1 MADLKIDIVANASNA
16 LKGIDAVIDSTNKL
30 RNAVAKSGNQDVGG
44 VVSADTTKA
53 AKAYTERLKRIIA
66 LSGDYNND
74 IKAAQKLV
82 RTLTG
87 EYQKLATVTNTPVM
101 NDYFSQ
107 GIKEAK
113 EFVDQ
118 LEKAAEAQRK
128 LAAQSAAQSS
138 FKATWAEAKGQQKGY
153 GDNQAFMR
161 LIGDEAGLAKLKLDE
176 YENALRNVIKL
187 EGEGSSK
194 AKDLAAQYKK
204 QQDVLSKLSSTTTK
218 FSVRVTNLIKSFV
231 SAQAIVYLVQKS
243 FYLLT
248 DGIRAASE
256 AAAEAEETANL
267 FNTTFSNIATTANG
281 VANAM
286 SSALGISTAAA
297 QQALGT
303 FGDLAMGYGQT
314 QSAALEFA
322 ESAVTLG
329 LDLISFKNITG
340 DTTEILQ
347 ALASGLAGN
356 YENFRKW
363 GIIVT
368 MTEVNARLAAKGYDK
383 LTGSALQFAK
393 IQETLAIVQ
402 EKSANAQGDMEK
414 TLDSTANVTRRVT
427 EANKELLANIG
438 SGINQVL
445 TPLKLM
451 WLDIAESINKAQK
464 AQELYNAGQKNIGVY
479 DIHNNKEDRRDFNSA
494 VRGAKGVSR
503 GVSMTPYITDED
515 KFITSMNEIMRIYE
529 ASAAD
534 VFKTL
539 QGYGIEYSKSIADSI
554 IAIDKLAKAEREE
567 ERLLDG
573 RRGTLED
580 LTASA
585 ENYFAALQKIQ
596 GVAITTGLEK
606 FHHEGNIES
615 IIASGASLEKAKDEI
630 AAKTREGV
638 LEGFSS
644 LKDASWESYISPID
658 LVFGKTD
665 EVDGLTKKLDSI
677 YSMYEEINNYAITS
691 GADYTDILSAVAS
704 YYKEIQGSI
713 EAITAEEERRANIKA
728 IQDGMQ
734 GQLYDLNKQT
744 AQLGMSDREK
754 ALDEISRQYTESLK
768 SLNAESST
776 YMNELSNLTAYTEAL
791 KDATNNYYDALDKK
805 DAEEKKRGTFTD
817 ALENLRNI
825 REDAQGQ
832 LITSGMT
839 ERETALYELL
849 GVFKEVMAALD
860 PNSSTYAEDQAEAAQ
875 LFKEAS
881 KDMNAYYDDMEKQAK
896 AEAEKNASS
905 AFTGVMDATGR
916 QQTFQLPW
924 QAELDSAIGVFSS
937 AFNDWA
943 ELYIEAGH
951 TQAEVDA
958 EYSKQLERLKKNQVA
973 DSYAKAGNTAFA
985 GLGELAD
992 LINAV
997 SSFAS
1002 GEGAGTLVTML
1013 ASLATQT
1020 EAFAKASSILTDSVL
1035 PVLNAFLEPLI
1046 PVIEQLGGILQ
1057 DIVYPV
1063 LNALFPIIE
1072 DVSYL
1077 LSIIL
1082 GLLTPLL
1089 NIFTTLMDLLREI
1102 LIPIITIV
1110 TNTLAPFIDML
1121 NAIFSVVSAII
1132 IPILKVLSPIL
1143 QAFAKV
1149 LLIVW
1154 GVIEVVVKFIRD
1166 AFMFMAGVVIGAIQ
1180 DLVNGIIGI
1189 INGALG
1195 WLGVHIDKVYWKES
1209 EWRNINPFENAE
1221 KNWET
1226 ALDRLKEIDRNTL
1239 EIADNTE
1246 SQDIDLSVYEDL
1258 LSGGIISAN
1267 EYMAMVNKALGKG
1280 YWDPVDYIA
1289 AENGSYMDYRGT
1301 GQSVNV
1307 SYGDTTIVI
1316 NGEGLDAEDI
1326 ANTIYRK
1333 LQERDRAGAAVFATY

>member
-30 RNAVAKSGNQDVGG
+30 RNAVAKSGNQDVEG

-107 GIKEAK
+107 GIKEAR

-218 FSVRVTNLIKSFV
+218 FSVRVSNLIKSFV

-243 FYLLT
+243 FNLLT

-314 QSAALEFA
+314 QSAALKFA

-451 WLDIAESINKAQK
+451 WLDIAESINKATK
-464 AQELYNAGQKNIGVY
+464 AMALYDSGQKNIGVY
-479 DIHNNKEDRRDFNSA
+479 DIKNNKQDRRSFETDIINSYGSEA
-494 VRGAKGVSR
+494 YMG
-503 GVSMTPYITDED
+503 SMRIVDEEA
-515 KFITSMNEIMRIYE
+515 FLGSMNEVMRIYE
-529 ASAAD
+529 ATAAD
-534 VFKTL
+534 VLNVLRKNNVEYTASFAKAVI
-539 QGYGIEYSKSIADSI
+539 GIE
-554 IAIDKLAKAEREE
+554 KLAKAEREE
-567 ERLLDG
+567 ERLLDE

-596 GVAITTGLEK
+596 GVAITTGFEK

-615 IIASGASLEKAKDEI
+615 ILSSGASLERAKDEI
-630 AAKTREGV
+630 AARIREGV

-728 IQDGMQ
+728 IQGGMQ

-768 SLNAESST
+768 SLNVESST
-776 YMNELSNLTAYTEAL
+776 YINELSNLTAYTEAL

-805 DAEEKKRGTFTD
+805 DAEEEKRGTFTD
-817 ALENLRNI
+817 ALESLRNI
-825 REDAQGQ
+825 REDAQSQ

-860 PNSSTYAEDQAEAAQ
+860 PNSSTYAEDQAEAAK

-924 QAELDSAIGVFSS
+924 QAELDSAIGAFDS

-1002 GEGAGTLVTML
+1002 GGAGGLLTIL

-1020 EAFAKASSILTDSVL
+1020 EAFAKAASILTDSVL
-1035 PVLNAFLEPLI
+1035 PVLDAFLEPLI

-1057 DIVYPV
+1057 QIVYPV

-1226 ALDRLKEIDRNTL
+1226 ALDRLEEIDRNTL

-1246 SQDIDLSVYEDL
+1246 SQDVDLSVYEDL

>member
-107 GIKEAK
+107 GIKEAR

-340 DTTEILQ
+340 DTTQILQ

-529 ASAAD
+529 ASATD

-567 ERLLDG
+567 EKLLDE

-644 LKDASWESYISPID
+644 LKDASWENYISPID

-665 EVDGLTKKLDSI
+665 EVDGLTNKLDSI

-728 IQDGMQ
+728 IQGGMQ
-734 GQLYDLNKQT
+734 DRLYDLNRQT

-817 ALENLRNI
+817 ALESLRNI

-860 PNSSTYAEDQAEAAQ
+860 PNSSTYAEDQAEAAK

-896 AEAEKNASS
+896 AEAEKNAAS
-905 AFTGVMDATGR
+905 AFTGVTDATGR

-924 QAELDSAIGVFSS
+924 QAELDSAIGAFDS

-958 EYSKQLERLKKNQVA
+958 EYSRQLERLKKNQVA

-985 GLGELAD
+985 GLGELAE

-1002 GEGAGTLVTML
+1002 GSGVGTLVTML

-1046 PVIEQLGGILQ
+1046 PVLETLAEIIGTLL
-1057 DIVYPV
+1057 YAA
-1063 LNALFPIIE
+1063 LNPLYE
-1072 DVSYL
+1072 MM
-1077 LSIIL
+1077 LSIGTILSTVL
-1082 GLLTPLL
+1082 GLLQPVLTLLMQISDLVGDFLYPIFQGITLIFQSLMEPLMGLFQIVADILMPILTPFIALLQTLATALIYVYAAFNTAIQFVVDCLQWVAGWIMKGILWFVNGVIDLL
-1089 NIFTTLMDLLREI
+1089 NM
-1102 LIPIITIV
+1102 IP
-1110 TNTLAPFIDML
+1110 F
-1121 NAIFSVVSAII
+1121 
-1132 IPILKVLSPIL
+1132 
-1143 QAFAKV
+1143 
-1149 LLIVW
+1149 
-1154 GVIEVVVKFIRD
+1154 
-1166 AFMFMAGVVIGAIQ
+1166 
-1180 DLVNGIIGI
+1180 VNIKKKDTSKY
-1189 INGALG
+1189 
-1195 WLGVHIDKVYWKES
+1195 DKWAAT
-1209 EWRNINPFENAE
+1209 NPFDEVE
-1221 KNWET
+1221 KNWNK
-1226 ALDRLKEIDRNTL
+1226 AIGLLDEINKSNM

-1246 SQDIDLSVYEDL
+1246 SQDVDLSVYEDL

>member
-107 GIKEAK
+107 GIKEAR

-128 LAAQSAAQSS
+128 LKAQAAAESS

-340 DTTEILQ
+340 DTTQILQ

-451 WLDIAESINKAQK
+451 WLDIAESINKATK
-464 AQELYNAGQKNIGVY
+464 AMALYDSGQKNIGVY
-479 DIHNNKEDRRDFNSA
+479 DIKNNKQDRRSFETDIINSYGSEA
-494 VRGAKGVSR
+494 YMG
-503 GVSMTPYITDED
+503 SMRIVDEEA
-515 KFITSMNEIMRIYE
+515 FLGSMNEVMRIYE
-529 ASAAD
+529 ATAAD
-534 VFKTL
+534 VLNVLRKNNVEYTASFAEAVI
-539 QGYGIEYSKSIADSI
+539 GIE
-554 IAIDKLAKAEREE
+554 KLAKAEREE

-644 LKDASWESYISPID
+644 LKDASWENYISPID

-734 GQLYDLNKQT
+734 DRLYDLNRQT

-805 DAEEKKRGTFTD
+805 DAEEEKRGTFTD
-817 ALENLRNI
+817 ALESLRNI

-839 ERETALYELL
+839 ERETAIYELL

-860 PNSSTYAEDQAEAAQ
+860 PNSSTYAEDQAEAAK

-905 AFTGVMDATGR
+905 AFTGVTDATGR

-924 QAELDSAIGVFSS
+924 QAELDSAIDAFDS

-951 TQAEVDA
+951 TQSEVDA

-985 GLGELAD
+985 GLGELAE

-1002 GEGAGTLVTML
+1002 GGGAGGMLTIL

-1046 PVIEQLGGILQ
+1046 PVLETLAEIIGTLL
-1057 DIVYPV
+1057 YAA
-1063 LNALFPIIE
+1063 LNPLYE
-1072 DVSYL
+1072 MM
-1077 LSIIL
+1077 LSIGTILSTVL
-1082 GLLTPLL
+1082 GLLQPVLTLLMQISDLVGDFLYPIFQGITLIFQSLMEPLMGLFQIVADILMPILTPFIALLQTLATALIYVYAAFNTAIQFVVDCLQWVAGWIMKWILGFVNGVIDLL
-1089 NIFTTLMDLLREI
+1089 NK
-1102 LIPIITIV
+1102 IPFVNIKK
-1110 TNTLAPFIDML
+1110 IDT
-1121 NAIFSVVSAII
+1121 S
-1132 IPILKVLSPIL
+1132 KY
-1143 QAFAKV
+1143 
-1149 LLIVW
+1149 
-1154 GVIEVVVKFIRD
+1154 
-1166 AFMFMAGVVIGAIQ
+1166 
-1180 DLVNGIIGI
+1180 
-1189 INGALG
+1189 
-1195 WLGVHIDKVYWKES
+1195 DKWAAT
-1209 EWRNINPFENAE
+1209 NPFDEAE
-1221 KNWET
+1221 KNWNE
-1226 ALDRLKEIDRNTL
+1226 AIGLLDEINKSNM

-1246 SQDIDLSVYEDL
+1246 SQDVDLSVYEDL

-1267 EYMAMVNKALGKG
+1267 EYMAMVNKELGKG

>member
-107 GIKEAK
+107 GIKEAR

-128 LAAQSAAQSS
+128 LKAQAAAQSS

-340 DTTEILQ
+340 DTTQILQ
-347 ALASGLAGN
+347 ALASGLVGN

-368 MTEVNARLAAKGYDK
+368 MTEVNARLAAKVYDK

-529 ASAAD
+529 ASATD

-567 ERLLDG
+567 EKLLDE

-630 AAKTREGV
+630 AARIREGV

-644 LKDASWESYISPID
+644 LKDASWENYISPID

-665 EVDGLTKKLDSI
+665 EVDGLTNKLDSI

-728 IQDGMQ
+728 IQGGMQ
-734 GQLYDLNKQT
+734 DRLYDLNRQT

-805 DAEEKKRGTFTD
+805 DAEEEKRGTFTD

-881 KDMNAYYDDMEKQAK
+881 KDMNAYYNDMEKQAK

-905 AFTGVMDATGR
+905 AFTGVTDATGR

-985 GLGELAD
+985 GLGELAE

-1002 GEGAGTLVTML
+1002 GAGAGNLVTML

-1046 PVIEQLGGILQ
+1046 PVLETLAEIIGTLL
-1057 DIVYPV
+1057 YAA
-1063 LNALFPIIE
+1063 LNPLYE
-1072 DVSYL
+1072 MM
-1077 LSIIL
+1077 LSIGTILSTVL
-1082 GLLTPLL
+1082 GLLQPVLTLLMQISDLVGDFLYPIFQGITLIFQSLMEPLMGLFQIVADILMPILTPFIALLKTLATALIYVYAAFNTAIQFVVDCLQWVAGWIMKGILRVVNGVIDLL
-1089 NIFTTLMDLLREI
+1089 NM
-1102 LIPIITIV
+1102 IP
-1110 TNTLAPFIDML
+1110 F
-1121 NAIFSVVSAII
+1121 
-1132 IPILKVLSPIL
+1132 
-1143 QAFAKV
+1143 
-1149 LLIVW
+1149 
-1154 GVIEVVVKFIRD
+1154 
-1166 AFMFMAGVVIGAIQ
+1166 
-1180 DLVNGIIGI
+1180 VNIKKKDTSKY
-1189 INGALG
+1189 
-1195 WLGVHIDKVYWKES
+1195 DKWAAT
-1209 EWRNINPFENAE
+1209 NPFDEAE
-1221 KNWET
+1221 KNWNK
-1226 ALDRLKEIDRNTL
+1226 AIGLLDEINKSNM

-1246 SQDIDLSVYEDL
+1246 SQDVDLSVYEDL

>member
-107 GIKEAK
+107 GIKEAQ

-194 AKDLAAQYKK
+194 AKELAAQYKK

-218 FSVRVTNLIKSFV
+218 FSVRVSNLIKSFV

-243 FYLLT
+243 FHLLT

-340 DTTEILQ
+340 DTTQILQ
-347 ALASGLAGN
+347 ARASGLAGN

-529 ASAAD
+529 ASATD

-567 ERLLDG
+567 EKLLDE

-596 GVAITTGLEK
+596 GVAITTGFEK

-615 IIASGASLEKAKDEI
+615 IISGGASLEKAKDEI
-630 AAKTREGV
+630 AARIREGV

-665 EVDGLTKKLDSI
+665 EVDGLTNKLDSI
-677 YSMYEEINNYAITS
+677 YSMYEEINNFAITS

-728 IQDGMQ
+728 IQGGMQ
-734 GQLYDLNKQT
+734 DRLYDLNRQT

-768 SLNAESST
+768 SLNEESST
-776 YMNELSNLTAYTEAL
+776 YINELSNLTAYTEAL

-805 DAEEKKRGTFTD
+805 DAEEEKRGTFTD

-881 KDMNAYYDDMEKQAK
+881 KDMNAYYNDMEKQAK

-905 AFTGVMDATGR
+905 AFTGVTDATGR

-985 GLGELAD
+985 GLGELAE

-1002 GEGAGTLVTML
+1002 GGVPGGMLTIL

-1046 PVIEQLGGILQ
+1046 PVLETLAEIIGTLL
-1057 DIVYPV
+1057 YAA
-1063 LNALFPIIE
+1063 LNPLYE
-1072 DVSYL
+1072 MM
-1077 LSIIL
+1077 LSIGTILSTVL
-1082 GLLTPLL
+1082 GLLQPVLTLLMQISDLVGDFLYPIFQGITLIFQSLMEPLMGLFQIVADILMPILTPFIALLQTLATALIYVYAAFNTAIQFVVDCLQWVAGWIMKGILGFVNGVIDLL
-1089 NIFTTLMDLLREI
+1089 NK
-1102 LIPIITIV
+1102 IPFVNIKK
-1110 TNTLAPFIDML
+1110 IDT
-1121 NAIFSVVSAII
+1121 S
-1132 IPILKVLSPIL
+1132 KY
-1143 QAFAKV
+1143 
-1149 LLIVW
+1149 
-1154 GVIEVVVKFIRD
+1154 
-1166 AFMFMAGVVIGAIQ
+1166 
-1180 DLVNGIIGI
+1180 
-1189 INGALG
+1189 
-1195 WLGVHIDKVYWKES
+1195 DKWAAT
-1209 EWRNINPFENAE
+1209 NPFDEAK
-1221 KNWET
+1221 KNWNE
-1226 ALDRLKEIDRNTL
+1226 AIGLLDEINKSNM

-1246 SQDIDLSVYEDL
+1246 SQDVDLSVYEDL

-1280 YWDPVDYIA
+1280 HWDPVDYIA

-1333 LQERDRAGAAVFATY
+1333 LQERDRAGAAVFTTY

>member
-107 GIKEAK
+107 GIKEAR

-128 LAAQSAAQSS
+128 LKAQAAAESS

-194 AKDLAAQYKK
+194 AKELAAQYKK
-204 QQDVLSKLSSTTTK
+204 QQDVLSKLSSTMTK
-218 FSVRVTNLIKSFV
+218 FSVRVSNLIKSFV

-529 ASAAD
+529 ASATD

-539 QGYGIEYSKSIADSI
+539 QGYGIEYSRSIADSI

-567 ERLLDG
+567 EKLLDE

-596 GVAITTGLEK
+596 GVAITTGFEK

-615 IIASGASLEKAKDEI
+615 IISGGASLEKAKDEI
-630 AAKTREGV
+630 AARIREGV

-728 IQDGMQ
+728 IQGGMQ
-734 GQLYDLNKQT
+734 DRLYDLNRQT

-896 AEAEKNASS
+896 AEAEKNAFS
-905 AFTGVMDATGR
+905 AFTGVTDATGR
-916 QQTFQLPW
+916 QQTSQLPW

-985 GLGELAD
+985 GLGELAE

-1002 GEGAGTLVTML
+1002 GAGAGNLVTML

-1046 PVIEQLGGILQ
+1046 PVLETLTEIIGT
-1057 DIVYPV
+1057 V
-1063 LNALFPIIE
+1063 LYAALNPLYE
-1072 DVSYL
+1072 MM
-1077 LSIIL
+1077 LSIGTILSTVL
-1082 GLLTPLL
+1082 GLLQPVLTLLMQISDLVGDFLYPIFQGITLIFQSLMEPLMGLFQIVADILMPILRPFIALLQTLATALIYVYAAFNTAIQFVVDCLQWVAGWIMKGILWFVNGVIDLL
-1089 NIFTTLMDLLREI
+1089 NM
-1102 LIPIITIV
+1102 IP
-1110 TNTLAPFIDML
+1110 F
-1121 NAIFSVVSAII
+1121 
-1132 IPILKVLSPIL
+1132 
-1143 QAFAKV
+1143 
-1149 LLIVW
+1149 
-1154 GVIEVVVKFIRD
+1154 
-1166 AFMFMAGVVIGAIQ
+1166 
-1180 DLVNGIIGI
+1180 VNIKKKDTSKY
-1189 INGALG
+1189 
-1195 WLGVHIDKVYWKES
+1195 DKWAAT
-1209 EWRNINPFENAE
+1209 NPFDEAV
-1221 KNWET
+1221 KNWNE
-1226 ALDRLKEIDRNTL
+1226 AIGLLDEINKSNM

-1246 SQDIDLSVYEDL
+1246 SQDVDLSVYEDL

>member
-107 GIKEAK
+107 GIKEAR

-128 LAAQSAAQSS
+128 LKAQAAAESS

-194 AKDLAAQYKK
+194 AKELAAQYKK

-218 FSVRVTNLIKSFV
+218 FSVRVSNLIKSFV

-340 DTTEILQ
+340 DTTQILQ

-451 WLDIAESINKAQK
+451 WLDIAESINKATK
-464 AQELYNAGQKNIGVY
+464 AMALYDSGQKNIGVY
-479 DIHNNKEDRRDFNSA
+479 DIKNNKQDRRSFETDIINSYGSEA
-494 VRGAKGVSR
+494 YMG
-503 GVSMTPYITDED
+503 SMRIVDEEA
-515 KFITSMNEIMRIYE
+515 FLGSMNEVMRIYE
-529 ASAAD
+529 ATAAD
-534 VFKTL
+534 VLNVLRKNNVEYTASFAKAVI
-539 QGYGIEYSKSIADSI
+539 GIE
-554 IAIDKLAKAEREE
+554 KLAKAEREE

-596 GVAITTGLEK
+596 GVAITTGFEK

-665 EVDGLTKKLDSI
+665 EVDGLTNKLDSI

-728 IQDGMQ
+728 IQGGMQ

-754 ALDEISRQYTESLK
+754 ALDEISRQYTESLQ

-776 YMNELSNLTAYTEAL
+776 YINELSNLTAYTEAL

-805 DAEEKKRGTFTD
+805 DAEEEKRGTFTD

-825 REDAQGQ
+825 RDDAQGQ

-860 PNSSTYAEDQAEAAQ
+860 PNSSTYAEDQAEAAE

-905 AFTGVMDATGR
+905 VFTGVTDATGR

-924 QAELDSAIGVFSS
+924 QAELDSAIDAFDS

-1002 GEGAGTLVTML
+1002 GAGAGTLVTMF
-1013 ASLATQT
+1013 ASLAAQT

-1046 PVIEQLGGILQ
+1046 PVLETLAEIIGT
-1057 DIVYPV
+1057 V
-1063 LNALFPIIE
+1063 LYAALNPLYE
-1072 DVSYL
+1072 MM
-1077 LSIIL
+1077 LSIGTILSTVL
-1082 GLLTPLL
+1082 GLLQPVLTLLMQISDLVGDFLYPIFQGITLIFQSLMEPLMGLFQIVADILMPILTPFIALLQTLATALIYVYAAFNTAIQFVVDCLQWVAGWIMKGILGFVNGVIGLL
-1089 NIFTTLMDLLREI
+1089 NK
-1102 LIPIITIV
+1102 IPFVNIKK
-1110 TNTLAPFIDML
+1110 IDT
-1121 NAIFSVVSAII
+1121 S
-1132 IPILKVLSPIL
+1132 KY
-1143 QAFAKV
+1143 
-1149 LLIVW
+1149 
-1154 GVIEVVVKFIRD
+1154 
-1166 AFMFMAGVVIGAIQ
+1166 
-1180 DLVNGIIGI
+1180 
-1189 INGALG
+1189 
-1195 WLGVHIDKVYWKES
+1195 DKWAAT
-1209 EWRNINPFENAE
+1209 NPFDEAE
-1221 KNWET
+1221 KNWNE
-1226 ALDRLKEIDRNTL
+1226 AIGLLDEINKSNM

-1246 SQDIDLSVYEDL
+1246 SQDVDLSVYEDL

>member
-74 IKAAQKLV
+74 INAAKKLV

-107 GIKEAK
+107 GIKEAR

-128 LAAQSAAQSS
+128 LKAQAAAESS

-194 AKDLAAQYKK
+194 AKDLATQYKK

-218 FSVRVTNLIKSFV
+218 FSVRVSNLIKSFV

-243 FYLLT
+243 FHLLT

-340 DTTEILQ
+340 DTTQILQ

-451 WLDIAESINKAQK
+451 WLDIAESINKATK
-464 AQELYNAGQKNIGVY
+464 AMALYDSGQKNIGVY
-479 DIHNNKEDRRDFNSA
+479 DIKNNKQDRRSFETDIINSYGSEA
-494 VRGAKGVSR
+494 YMG
-503 GVSMTPYITDED
+503 SMRIVDEEA
-515 KFITSMNEIMRIYE
+515 FLGSMNEVMRIYE
-529 ASAAD
+529 ATAAD
-534 VFKTL
+534 VLNVLRKNNVEYTASFAKAVI
-539 QGYGIEYSKSIADSI
+539 GIE
-554 IAIDKLAKAEREE
+554 KLAKAEREE
-567 ERLLDG
+567 ERLLDE

-644 LKDASWESYISPID
+644 LKDASWENYISPID

-691 GADYTDILSAVAS
+691 GADYTDILSMVAS

-728 IQDGMQ
+728 IQGGMQ

-776 YMNELSNLTAYTEAL
+776 YINELSNLTAYTEAL

-805 DAEEKKRGTFTD
+805 DAEEEKRGTFTD
-817 ALENLRNI
+817 ALESLRNI

-839 ERETALYELL
+839 ERETAIYELL

-881 KDMNAYYDDMEKQAK
+881 KDMNAYYDDMEKQSK

-905 AFTGVMDATGR
+905 AFTGVTDATGR

-924 QAELDSAIGVFSS
+924 QAELDSAIDAFDS

-951 TQAEVDA
+951 TQSEVDA

-985 GLGELAD
+985 GLGELAE

-1002 GEGAGTLVTML
+1002 GGVAGGMPTIL

-1046 PVIEQLGGILQ
+1046 PVLETLAEIIGTLL
-1057 DIVYPV
+1057 YAA
-1063 LNALFPIIE
+1063 LNPLYE
-1072 DVSYL
+1072 MM
-1077 LSIIL
+1077 LSIGTILSTVL
-1082 GLLTPLL
+1082 GLLQPVLTLLMQISDLVGDFLYPIFQGITLIFQSLMEPLMGLFQIVADILMPILTPFIALLQTLATALIYVYAAFNTAIQFVVDCLQWVAGWIMKGILGFVNGVIDLL
-1089 NIFTTLMDLLREI
+1089 NK
-1102 LIPIITIV
+1102 IPFVNIKK
-1110 TNTLAPFIDML
+1110 IDT
-1121 NAIFSVVSAII
+1121 S
-1132 IPILKVLSPIL
+1132 KY
-1143 QAFAKV
+1143 
-1149 LLIVW
+1149 
-1154 GVIEVVVKFIRD
+1154 
-1166 AFMFMAGVVIGAIQ
+1166 
-1180 DLVNGIIGI
+1180 
-1189 INGALG
+1189 
-1195 WLGVHIDKVYWKES
+1195 DKWAAT
-1209 EWRNINPFENAE
+1209 NPFDEAE
-1221 KNWET
+1221 KNWNE
-1226 ALDRLKEIDRNTL
+1226 AIGLLDEINKSNM

-1246 SQDIDLSVYEDL
+1246 SQDVDLSVYEDL

>member
-107 GIKEAK
+107 GIKEAR

-128 LAAQSAAQSS
+128 LKAQAAAESS

-194 AKDLAAQYKK
+194 AKELAAQYKK

-218 FSVRVTNLIKSFV
+218 FSVRVSNLIKSFV

-340 DTTEILQ
+340 DTTQILQ

-451 WLDIAESINKAQK
+451 WLDIAESINKATK
-464 AQELYNAGQKNIGVY
+464 AIALYDSGQKNIGVY
-479 DIHNNKEDRRDFNSA
+479 DIKNNKQDRRSFETDIINSYGSEA
-494 VRGAKGVSR
+494 YMG
-503 GVSMTPYITDED
+503 SMRIVDEEA
-515 KFITSMNEIMRIYE
+515 FLGSMNEVMRIYE
-529 ASAAD
+529 ATAAD
-534 VFKTL
+534 VLNVLRKNNVEYTASFAKAVI
-539 QGYGIEYSKSIADSI
+539 GIE
-554 IAIDKLAKAEREE
+554 KLAKAEREE

-596 GVAITTGLEK
+596 GVAITTGFEK

-665 EVDGLTKKLDSI
+665 EVDGLTNKLDSI

-728 IQDGMQ
+728 IQGGMQ

-754 ALDEISRQYTESLK
+754 ALDEISRQYTESLQ

-776 YMNELSNLTAYTEAL
+776 YINELSNLTAYTEAL

-805 DAEEKKRGTFTD
+805 DAEEEKRGTFTD

-825 REDAQGQ
+825 RDDAQGQ

-860 PNSSTYAEDQAEAAQ
+860 PNSSTYAEDQAEAAE

-896 AEAEKNASS
+896 EEAKKSAAS
-905 AFTGVMDATGR
+905 AFAGVTDATGR

-924 QAELDSAIGVFSS
+924 QDELDSAIDAFDS

-951 TQAEVDA
+951 TQSEVDA

-1002 GEGAGTLVTML
+1002 GAGAGTLVTMF

-1046 PVIEQLGGILQ
+1046 PVLETLAEIIGT
-1057 DIVYPV
+1057 V
-1063 LNALFPIIE
+1063 LYAALNPLYE
-1072 DVSYL
+1072 MM
-1077 LSIIL
+1077 LSIGTILSTVL
-1082 GLLTPLL
+1082 GLLQPVLTLLMQISDLVGDFLYPIFQGITLIFQSLMEPLMGLFQIVADILMPILTPFIALLQTLATALIYVYAAFNTAIQFVVDCLQWVAGWIMKGILGFVNGVIDLL
-1089 NIFTTLMDLLREI
+1089 NK
-1102 LIPIITIV
+1102 IPFVNIKK
-1110 TNTLAPFIDML
+1110 IDT
-1121 NAIFSVVSAII
+1121 S
-1132 IPILKVLSPIL
+1132 KY
-1143 QAFAKV
+1143 
-1149 LLIVW
+1149 
-1154 GVIEVVVKFIRD
+1154 
-1166 AFMFMAGVVIGAIQ
+1166 
-1180 DLVNGIIGI
+1180 
-1189 INGALG
+1189 
-1195 WLGVHIDKVYWKES
+1195 DKWAAT
-1209 EWRNINPFENAE
+1209 NPFDEAE
-1221 KNWET
+1221 KNWNE
-1226 ALDRLKEIDRNTL
+1226 AIGLLDEINKSNM

-1246 SQDIDLSVYEDL
+1246 SQDVDLSVYEDL

>member
-107 GIKEAK
+107 GIKEAR

-128 LAAQSAAQSS
+128 LKAQAAAESS

-194 AKDLAAQYKK
+194 AKELAAQYKK

-218 FSVRVTNLIKSFV
+218 FSVRVSNLIKSFV

-340 DTTEILQ
+340 DTTQILQ

-451 WLDIAESINKAQK
+451 WLDIAESINKATK
-464 AQELYNAGQKNIGVY
+464 AMALYDSGQKNIGVY
-479 DIHNNKEDRRDFNSA
+479 DIKNNKQDRRSFETDIINSYGSEA
-494 VRGAKGVSR
+494 YMG
-503 GVSMTPYITDED
+503 SMRIVDEEA
-515 KFITSMNEIMRIYE
+515 FLGSMNEVMRIYE
-529 ASAAD
+529 ATAAD
-534 VFKTL
+534 VLNVLRKNNVEYTASFAKAVI
-539 QGYGIEYSKSIADSI
+539 GIE
-554 IAIDKLAKAEREE
+554 KLAKAEREE

-596 GVAITTGLEK
+596 GVAITTGFEK

-665 EVDGLTKKLDSI
+665 EVDGLTNKLDSI

-691 GADYTDILSAVAS
+691 GADYTDILSTVAS

-754 ALDEISRQYTESLK
+754 ALDEISRQYTESLQ

-776 YMNELSNLTAYTEAL
+776 YINELSNLTAYTEAL

-805 DAEEKKRGTFTD
+805 DAEEEKRGTFTD

-825 REDAQGQ
+825 RDDAQGQ

-896 AEAEKNASS
+896 EEAKKSAAS
-905 AFTGVMDATGR
+905 AFAGVTDATGR

-924 QAELDSAIGVFSS
+924 QAELDSAIDAFDS

-951 TQAEVDA
+951 TQSEVDA

-1002 GEGAGTLVTML
+1002 GAGAGTLVTMF

-1046 PVIEQLGGILQ
+1046 PVLETLAEIIGT
-1057 DIVYPV
+1057 V
-1063 LNALFPIIE
+1063 LYAALNPLYE
-1072 DVSYL
+1072 MM
-1077 LSIIL
+1077 LSIGTILSTVL
-1082 GLLTPLL
+1082 GLLQPVLTLLMQISDLVGDFLYPIFQGITLIFQSLMEPLMGLFQIVADILMPILTPFIALLQTLATALIYVYAAFNTAIQFVVDCLQWVAGWIMKRILGFVNGVIGLL
-1089 NIFTTLMDLLREI
+1089 NK
-1102 LIPIITIV
+1102 IPFVNIKK
-1110 TNTLAPFIDML
+1110 IDT
-1121 NAIFSVVSAII
+1121 S
-1132 IPILKVLSPIL
+1132 KY
-1143 QAFAKV
+1143 
-1149 LLIVW
+1149 
-1154 GVIEVVVKFIRD
+1154 
-1166 AFMFMAGVVIGAIQ
+1166 
-1180 DLVNGIIGI
+1180 
-1189 INGALG
+1189 
-1195 WLGVHIDKVYWKES
+1195 DKWAAT
-1209 EWRNINPFENAE
+1209 NPFDEAE
-1221 KNWET
+1221 KNWNE
-1226 ALDRLKEIDRNTL
+1226 AIGLLDEINKSNM

-1246 SQDIDLSVYEDL
+1246 SQDVDLSVYEDL

>member
-107 GIKEAK
+107 GIKEAQ

-340 DTTEILQ
+340 DTTQILQ

-529 ASAAD
+529 ASATD

-567 ERLLDG
+567 EKLLDE

-630 AAKTREGV
+630 AARIREGV

-644 LKDASWESYISPID
+644 LKDASWENYISPID

-665 EVDGLTKKLDSI
+665 EVDGLTNKLDSI

-728 IQDGMQ
+728 IQGGMQ
-734 GQLYDLNKQT
+734 DRLYDLNRQT

-817 ALENLRNI
+817 ALESLRNI
-825 REDAQGQ
+825 REDAQSQ

-881 KDMNAYYDDMEKQAK
+881 KDMNAYYNDMEKQAK

-905 AFTGVMDATGR
+905 AFTGVTDATGR

-985 GLGELAD
+985 GLRELAE

-1002 GEGAGTLVTML
+1002 GAGAGNLVTML

-1046 PVIEQLGGILQ
+1046 PVLETLAEIIGTLL
-1057 DIVYPV
+1057 YAA
-1063 LNALFPIIE
+1063 LNPLYE
-1072 DVSYL
+1072 MM
-1077 LSIIL
+1077 LSIGTILSTVL
-1082 GLLTPLL
+1082 GLLQPVLTLLMQISDLVGDFLYPIFQGITLIFQSLMEPLMGLFQIVADILMPILTPFIALLKTLATALIYVYAAFNTAIQFVVDCLQWVAGWIMKGILRVVNGVIDLL
-1089 NIFTTLMDLLREI
+1089 NM
-1102 LIPIITIV
+1102 IP
-1110 TNTLAPFIDML
+1110 F
-1121 NAIFSVVSAII
+1121 
-1132 IPILKVLSPIL
+1132 
-1143 QAFAKV
+1143 
-1149 LLIVW
+1149 
-1154 GVIEVVVKFIRD
+1154 
-1166 AFMFMAGVVIGAIQ
+1166 
-1180 DLVNGIIGI
+1180 VNIKRKDTSKY
-1189 INGALG
+1189 
-1195 WLGVHIDKVYWKES
+1195 DKWAAT
-1209 EWRNINPFENAE
+1209 NPFDEAE
-1221 KNWET
+1221 KNWNK
-1226 ALDRLKEIDRNTL
+1226 AIGLLDEINKSNM

-1246 SQDIDLSVYEDL
+1246 SQDVDLSVYEDL

-1333 LQERDRAGAAVFATY
+1333 LQERDRAGTAVFATY

>member
-107 GIKEAK
+107 GIKEAR

-128 LAAQSAAQSS
+128 LKAQAAAESS

-194 AKDLAAQYKK
+194 AKELAAQYKK

-243 FYLLT
+243 FHLLT

-340 DTTEILQ
+340 DTTQILQ

-451 WLDIAESINKAQK
+451 WLDIAESINKATK
-464 AQELYNAGQKNIGVY
+464 AMALYDSGQKNIGVY
-479 DIHNNKEDRRDFNSA
+479 DIKNNKQDRRSFETDIINSYGSEA
-494 VRGAKGVSR
+494 YMG
-503 GVSMTPYITDED
+503 SMRIVDEEA
-515 KFITSMNEIMRIYE
+515 FLGSMNEVMRIYE
-529 ASAAD
+529 ATAAD
-534 VFKTL
+534 VLNVLRKNNVEYTASFAKAVI
-539 QGYGIEYSKSIADSI
+539 GIE
-554 IAIDKLAKAEREE
+554 KLAKAEREE

-691 GADYTDILSAVAS
+691 GADYTDILSTVAS

-776 YMNELSNLTAYTEAL
+776 YINELSNLTAYTEAL

-805 DAEEKKRGTFTD
+805 DAEEEKRGTFTD
-817 ALENLRNI
+817 ALESLRNI

-839 ERETALYELL
+839 ERETAIYELL

-860 PNSSTYAEDQAEAAQ
+860 PNSSTYAEDQAEAAK

-905 AFTGVMDATGR
+905 AFTGVTDATGR

-924 QAELDSAIGVFSS
+924 QAELDSAIDAFDS

-951 TQAEVDA
+951 TQSEVDA

-985 GLGELAD
+985 GLGELAE

-1002 GEGAGTLVTML
+1002 GGVAGGMPTIL

-1046 PVIEQLGGILQ
+1046 PVLETLAEIIGTLL
-1057 DIVYPV
+1057 YAA
-1063 LNALFPIIE
+1063 LNPLYE
-1072 DVSYL
+1072 MM
-1077 LSIIL
+1077 LSIGTILSTVL
-1082 GLLTPLL
+1082 GLLQPVLTLLMQISDLVGDFLYPIFQGITLIFQSLMEPLMGLFQIVADILMPILTPFIALLQTLATALIYVYAAFNTAIQFVVDCLQWVAGWIMKGILGFVNGVIDLL
-1089 NIFTTLMDLLREI
+1089 NK
-1102 LIPIITIV
+1102 IPFVNIKK
-1110 TNTLAPFIDML
+1110 IDT
-1121 NAIFSVVSAII
+1121 S
-1132 IPILKVLSPIL
+1132 KY
-1143 QAFAKV
+1143 
-1149 LLIVW
+1149 
-1154 GVIEVVVKFIRD
+1154 
-1166 AFMFMAGVVIGAIQ
+1166 
-1180 DLVNGIIGI
+1180 
-1189 INGALG
+1189 
-1195 WLGVHIDKVYWKES
+1195 DKWAAT
-1209 EWRNINPFENAE
+1209 NPFDEAE
-1221 KNWET
+1221 KNWNE
-1226 ALDRLKEIDRNTL
+1226 AIGLLDEINKSNM

-1246 SQDIDLSVYEDL
+1246 SQDVDLSVYEDL

>member
-107 GIKEAK
+107 GIKEAR

-128 LAAQSAAQSS
+128 LKAQAAAESS

-194 AKDLAAQYKK
+194 AKELAAQYKK
-204 QQDVLSKLSSTTTK
+204 QQDVLSKLSSTMTK
-218 FSVRVTNLIKSFV
+218 FSVRVSNLIKSFV

-529 ASAAD
+529 ASATD

-539 QGYGIEYSKSIADSI
+539 QGYGIEYSRSIADSI

-567 ERLLDG
+567 EKLLDE

-596 GVAITTGLEK
+596 GVAITTGFEK

-615 IIASGASLEKAKDEI
+615 IISGGASLEKAKDEI
-630 AAKTREGV
+630 AARIREGV

-728 IQDGMQ
+728 IQGGMQ
-734 GQLYDLNKQT
+734 DRLYDLNRQT

-754 ALDEISRQYTESLK
+754 ALDEISRQDTESLK

-896 AEAEKNASS
+896 AEAEKNAFS
-905 AFTGVMDATGR
+905 AFTGVTDATGR
-916 QQTFQLPW
+916 QQTSQLPW

-985 GLGELAD
+985 GLGELAE

-1002 GEGAGTLVTML
+1002 GAGAGNLVTML

-1046 PVIEQLGGILQ
+1046 PVLETLTEIIGT
-1057 DIVYPV
+1057 V
-1063 LNALFPIIE
+1063 LYAALNPLYE
-1072 DVSYL
+1072 MM
-1077 LSIIL
+1077 LSIGTILSTVL
-1082 GLLTPLL
+1082 GLLQPVLTLLMQISDLVGDFLYPIFQGITLIFQSLMEPLMGLFQIVADILMPILRPFIALLQTLATALIYVYAAFNTAIQFVVDCLQWVAGWIMKGILWFVNGVIDLL
-1089 NIFTTLMDLLREI
+1089 NM
-1102 LIPIITIV
+1102 IP
-1110 TNTLAPFIDML
+1110 F
-1121 NAIFSVVSAII
+1121 
-1132 IPILKVLSPIL
+1132 
-1143 QAFAKV
+1143 
-1149 LLIVW
+1149 
-1154 GVIEVVVKFIRD
+1154 
-1166 AFMFMAGVVIGAIQ
+1166 
-1180 DLVNGIIGI
+1180 VNIKKKDTSKY
-1189 INGALG
+1189 
-1195 WLGVHIDKVYWKES
+1195 DKWAAT
-1209 EWRNINPFENAE
+1209 NPFDEAV
-1221 KNWET
+1221 KNWNE
-1226 ALDRLKEIDRNTL
+1226 AIGLLDEINKSNM

-1246 SQDIDLSVYEDL
+1246 SQDVDLSVYEDL

>member
-107 GIKEAK
+107 GIKEAR

-128 LAAQSAAQSS
+128 LKAQAAAESS

-194 AKDLAAQYKK
+194 AKELAAQYKK

-218 FSVRVTNLIKSFV
+218 FSVRVSNLIKSFV

-340 DTTEILQ
+340 DTTQILQ

-451 WLDIAESINKAQK
+451 WLDIAESINKATK
-464 AQELYNAGQKNIGVY
+464 AMALYDSGQKNIGVY
-479 DIHNNKEDRRDFNSA
+479 DIKNNKQDRRSFETDIINSYGSEA
-494 VRGAKGVSR
+494 YMG
-503 GVSMTPYITDED
+503 SMRIVDEEA
-515 KFITSMNEIMRIYE
+515 FLGSMNEVMRIYE
-529 ASAAD
+529 ATAAD
-534 VFKTL
+534 VLNVLRKNNVEYTASFAKAVI
-539 QGYGIEYSKSIADSI
+539 GIE
-554 IAIDKLAKAEREE
+554 KLAKAEREE

-596 GVAITTGLEK
+596 GVAITTGFEK

-728 IQDGMQ
+728 IQGGMQ

-754 ALDEISRQYTESLK
+754 ALDEISRQYTESLQ

-776 YMNELSNLTAYTEAL
+776 YINELSNLTAYTEAL

-805 DAEEKKRGTFTD
+805 DAEEEKRGTFTD

-825 REDAQGQ
+825 RDDAQGQ

-896 AEAEKNASS
+896 EEAKKSAAS
-905 AFTGVMDATGR
+905 AFAGVTDATGR

-924 QAELDSAIGVFSS
+924 QAELDSAIDAFDS

-951 TQAEVDA
+951 TQSEVDA

-1002 GEGAGTLVTML
+1002 GAGAGTLVTMF

-1046 PVIEQLGGILQ
+1046 PVLETLAEIIGT
-1057 DIVYPV
+1057 V
-1063 LNALFPIIE
+1063 LYAALNPLYE
-1072 DVSYL
+1072 MM
-1077 LSIIL
+1077 LSIGTILSTVL
-1082 GLLTPLL
+1082 GLLQPVLTLLMQISDLVGDFLYPIFQGITLIFQSLMEPLMGLFQIVADILMPILTPFIALLQTLATALIYVYAAFNTAIQFVVDCLQWVAGWIMKGILGFVNGVIDLL
-1089 NIFTTLMDLLREI
+1089 NK
-1102 LIPIITIV
+1102 IPFVNIKK
-1110 TNTLAPFIDML
+1110 IDT
-1121 NAIFSVVSAII
+1121 S
-1132 IPILKVLSPIL
+1132 KY
-1143 QAFAKV
+1143 
-1149 LLIVW
+1149 
-1154 GVIEVVVKFIRD
+1154 
-1166 AFMFMAGVVIGAIQ
+1166 
-1180 DLVNGIIGI
+1180 
-1189 INGALG
+1189 
-1195 WLGVHIDKVYWKES
+1195 DKWAAT
-1209 EWRNINPFENAE
+1209 NPFDEAE
-1221 KNWET
+1221 KNWNE
-1226 ALDRLKEIDRNTL
+1226 AIGLLDEINKSNM

-1246 SQDIDLSVYEDL
+1246 SQDVDLSVYEDL

>member
-107 GIKEAK
+107 GIKEAR

-128 LAAQSAAQSS
+128 LKAQAAAESS

-161 LIGDEAGLAKLKLDE
+161 LIGDEAGLVKLKLDE

-243 FYLLT
+243 FHLLT

-340 DTTEILQ
+340 DTTQILQ
-347 ALASGLAGN
+347 ALASGVAGN

-451 WLDIAESINKAQK
+451 WLHIAESINKATK
-464 AQELYNAGQKNIGVY
+464 AMALYDSGQKNIGVY
-479 DIHNNKEDRRDFNSA
+479 DIKNNKQDRRSFEIDIKNSYGSA
-494 VRGAKGVSR
+494 TILG
-503 GVSMTPYITDED
+503 SMRIINEEA
-515 KFITSMNEIMRIYE
+515 FLGSMNKVMRIYE
-529 ASAAD
+529 ATAAD
-534 VFKTL
+534 VLNVLRKNNAEYTESFAEAVIR
-539 QGYGIEYSKSIADSI
+539 IE
-554 IAIDKLAKAEREE
+554 KLAKAEREE
-567 ERLLDG
+567 ERLLDE

-596 GVAITTGLEK
+596 GVAITTGFEK

-644 LKDASWESYISPID
+644 LKDASWENYISPID

-665 EVDGLTKKLDSI
+665 EVSGLTNKLDSI
-677 YSMYEEINNYAITS
+677 YSMYEEINNFAITS

-728 IQDGMQ
+728 IQGGMQ
-734 GQLYDLNKQT
+734 DRLYDLNRQT

-768 SLNAESST
+768 SLNEESST
-776 YMNELSNLTAYTEAL
+776 YINELSNLTAYTEAL

-805 DAEEKKRGTFTD
+805 DAEEEKRGTFTD

-860 PNSSTYAEDQAEAAQ
+860 PSSSTYADDQAEAAK

-896 AEAEKNASS
+896 AEAEKNAAS
-905 AFTGVMDATGR
+905 AFTGVTDATGR

-951 TQAEVDA
+951 TQSEVDA

-985 GLGELAD
+985 GLGELAE

-1002 GEGAGTLVTML
+1002 GAGAGNLVTML

-1046 PVIEQLGGILQ
+1046 PVLETLAEIIGTLL
-1057 DIVYPV
+1057 YAA
-1063 LNALFPIIE
+1063 LNPLYE
-1072 DVSYL
+1072 MM
-1077 LSIIL
+1077 LSIGTILSTVL
-1082 GLLTPLL
+1082 GLLQPVLTLLMQISDLVGDFLYPIFQGITLIFQSLMEPLMGLFQIVADILMPILTPFIALLQTLATALIYVYAAFNTAIQFVVDCLQWVAGWIMKGILGFVNGVIDLL
-1089 NIFTTLMDLLREI
+1089 NK
-1102 LIPIITIV
+1102 IPFVNIKK
-1110 TNTLAPFIDML
+1110 IDT
-1121 NAIFSVVSAII
+1121 S
-1132 IPILKVLSPIL
+1132 KY
-1143 QAFAKV
+1143 
-1149 LLIVW
+1149 
-1154 GVIEVVVKFIRD
+1154 
-1166 AFMFMAGVVIGAIQ
+1166 
-1180 DLVNGIIGI
+1180 
-1189 INGALG
+1189 
-1195 WLGVHIDKVYWKES
+1195 DKWAAT
-1209 EWRNINPFENAE
+1209 NPFDEAE
-1221 KNWET
+1221 KNWNE
-1226 ALDRLKEIDRNTL
+1226 AIGLLDEINKSNM

-1246 SQDIDLSVYEDL
+1246 SQDVDLSVYEDL

-1280 YWDPVDYIA
+1280 HWDPVDYIA

-1333 LQERDRAGAAVFATY
+1333 LQERDRAGAAVFATF

>member
-107 GIKEAK
+107 GIKEAR

-128 LAAQSAAQSS
+128 LKAQAAAESS

-340 DTTEILQ
+340 DTTQILQ

-529 ASAAD
+529 ASATD

-567 ERLLDG
+567 ERLLDE

-596 GVAITTGLEK
+596 GVAITTGFEK

-615 IIASGASLEKAKDEI
+615 IISGGASLEKAKDEI
-630 AAKTREGV
+630 AARIREGV

-658 LVFGKTD
+658 LVFGKTE
-665 EVDGLTKKLDSI
+665 EVGGLTNKLDSI
-677 YSMYEEINNYAITS
+677 YSMYEEINNFAITS

-728 IQDGMQ
+728 IQGGMQ
-734 GQLYDLNKQT
+734 DRLYDLNRQT

-817 ALENLRNI
+817 ALESLRNI

-905 AFTGVMDATGR
+905 AFTGVTDATGR
-916 QQTFQLPW
+916 QQTSQLPW

-985 GLGELAD
+985 GLGELAE

-1002 GEGAGTLVTML
+1002 GAGAGNLVTML

-1046 PVIEQLGGILQ
+1046 PVLETLAEIIGTLL
-1057 DIVYPV
+1057 YAA
-1063 LNALFPIIE
+1063 LNPLYE
-1072 DVSYL
+1072 MM
-1077 LSIIL
+1077 LSIGTILSTVL
-1082 GLLTPLL
+1082 GLLQPVLTLLMQISDLVGDFLYPIFQGITLIFQSLMEPLMGLFQIVADILMPILTPFIALLKTLATALIYVYAAFNTAIQFVVDCLQWVAGWIMKGILRVVNGVIDLL
-1089 NIFTTLMDLLREI
+1089 NM
-1102 LIPIITIV
+1102 IP
-1110 TNTLAPFIDML
+1110 F
-1121 NAIFSVVSAII
+1121 
-1132 IPILKVLSPIL
+1132 
-1143 QAFAKV
+1143 
-1149 LLIVW
+1149 
-1154 GVIEVVVKFIRD
+1154 
-1166 AFMFMAGVVIGAIQ
+1166 
-1180 DLVNGIIGI
+1180 VNIKKKDTSKY
-1189 INGALG
+1189 
-1195 WLGVHIDKVYWKES
+1195 DKWAAT
-1209 EWRNINPFENAE
+1209 NPFDEAK
-1221 KNWET
+1221 KNWNE
-1226 ALDRLKEIDRNTL
+1226 AIGLLNEINKSNM

-1246 SQDIDLSVYEDL
+1246 SQDVDLSVYEDL

-1333 LQERDRAGAAVFATY
+1333 LQERDRAGAAVFATF

>member
-107 GIKEAK
+107 GIKEAR

-128 LAAQSAAQSS
+128 LKAQAAAESS

-176 YENALRNVIKL
+176 YENSLRNVIKL

-194 AKDLAAQYKK
+194 AKELAAQYKK

-218 FSVRVTNLIKSFV
+218 FSVRVSGLIKSFV

-243 FYLLT
+243 FHLLT

-340 DTTEILQ
+340 DTTQILQ
-347 ALASGLAGN
+347 ALASGVAGN

-451 WLDIAESINKAQK
+451 WLDIAESINKATK
-464 AQELYNAGQKNIGVY
+464 AMALYDSGQKNIGVY
-479 DIHNNKEDRRDFNSA
+479 DIKNNKQDRRSFEIDIINSYGSEA
-494 VRGAKGVSR
+494 YMG
-503 GVSMTPYITDED
+503 SMRIVDEEA
-515 KFITSMNEIMRIYE
+515 FLGSMNEVMRIYE
-529 ASAAD
+529 ATAAD
-534 VFKTL
+534 VLNVLRKNNAEYTESFAKAVI
-539 QGYGIEYSKSIADSI
+539 GIE
-554 IAIDKLAKAEREE
+554 KLAKAEREE
-567 ERLLDG
+567 ERLLDE

-644 LKDASWESYISPID
+644 LKDASWENYISPID

-665 EVDGLTKKLDSI
+665 EVDGLTNKLDSI

-728 IQDGMQ
+728 IQGGMQ
-734 GQLYDLNKQT
+734 DRLYDLNRQT

-817 ALENLRNI
+817 ALESLRNI

-860 PNSSTYAEDQAEAAQ
+860 PNSSTYAEDQAEAAK

-896 AEAEKNASS
+896 AEAEKNAAS
-905 AFTGVMDATGR
+905 AFTGVTDATGR

-924 QAELDSAIGVFSS
+924 QAELDSAIGAFDS

-958 EYSKQLERLKKNQVA
+958 EYSRQLERLKKNQVA

-985 GLGELAD
+985 GLGELAE

-1002 GEGAGTLVTML
+1002 GSGVGTLVTML

-1046 PVIEQLGGILQ
+1046 PVLETLAEIIGTLL
-1057 DIVYPV
+1057 YAA
-1063 LNALFPIIE
+1063 LNPLYE
-1072 DVSYL
+1072 MM
-1077 LSIIL
+1077 LSIGTILSTVL
-1082 GLLTPLL
+1082 GLLQPVLTLLMQISDLVGDFLYPIFQGITLIFQSLMEPLMGLFQIVADILMPILTPFIALLQTLATALIYVYAAFNTAIQFVVDCLQWVAGWIMKGILWFVNGVIDLL
-1089 NIFTTLMDLLREI
+1089 NM
-1102 LIPIITIV
+1102 IP
-1110 TNTLAPFIDML
+1110 F
-1121 NAIFSVVSAII
+1121 
-1132 IPILKVLSPIL
+1132 
-1143 QAFAKV
+1143 
-1149 LLIVW
+1149 
-1154 GVIEVVVKFIRD
+1154 
-1166 AFMFMAGVVIGAIQ
+1166 
-1180 DLVNGIIGI
+1180 VNIKKKDTSKY
-1189 INGALG
+1189 
-1195 WLGVHIDKVYWKES
+1195 DKWAAT
-1209 EWRNINPFENAE
+1209 NPFDEVE
-1221 KNWET
+1221 KNWNK
-1226 ALDRLKEIDRNTL
+1226 AIGLLDEINKSNM

-1246 SQDIDLSVYEDL
+1246 SQDVDLSVYEDL

>member
-107 GIKEAK
+107 GIKEAR

-128 LAAQSAAQSS
+128 LKAQAAAESS

-194 AKDLAAQYKK
+194 AKELAAQYKK

-218 FSVRVTNLIKSFV
+218 FSVRVSNLIKSFV

-340 DTTEILQ
+340 DTTQILQ

-451 WLDIAESINKAQK
+451 WLDIAESINKATK
-464 AQELYNAGQKNIGVY
+464 AMALYDSGQKNIGVY
-479 DIHNNKEDRRDFNSA
+479 DIKNNKQDRRSFETDIINSYGSEA
-494 VRGAKGVSR
+494 YMG
-503 GVSMTPYITDED
+503 SMRIVDEEA
-515 KFITSMNEIMRIYE
+515 FLGSMNEVMRIYE
-529 ASAAD
+529 ATAAD
-534 VFKTL
+534 VLNVLRKNNVEYTASFAKAVI
-539 QGYGIEYSKSIADSI
+539 GIE
-554 IAIDKLAKAEREE
+554 KLAKAEREE

-596 GVAITTGLEK
+596 GVAITTGFEK

-728 IQDGMQ
+728 IQGGMQ

-754 ALDEISRQYTESLK
+754 ALDEISRQYTESLQ

-776 YMNELSNLTAYTEAL
+776 YINELSNLTAYTEAL

-805 DAEEKKRGTFTD
+805 DAEEEKRGTFTD

-825 REDAQGQ
+825 RDDAQGQ

-860 PNSSTYAEDQAEAAQ
+860 PNSSTYAEDQAEAAE

-896 AEAEKNASS
+896 EEAKKSAAS
-905 AFTGVMDATGR
+905 AFAGVTDATGR

-924 QAELDSAIGVFSS
+924 QDELDSAIDAFDS

-951 TQAEVDA
+951 TQSEVDA

-1002 GEGAGTLVTML
+1002 GAGAGTLVTMF

-1046 PVIEQLGGILQ
+1046 PVLETLAEIIGT
-1057 DIVYPV
+1057 V
-1063 LNALFPIIE
+1063 LYAALNPLYE
-1072 DVSYL
+1072 MM
-1077 LSIIL
+1077 LSIGTILSTVL
-1082 GLLTPLL
+1082 GLLQPVLTLLMQISDLVGDFLYPIFQGITLIFQSLMEPLMGLFQIVADILMPILTPFIALLQTLATALIYVYAAFNTAIQFVVDCLQWVAGWIMKGILGFVNGVIDLL
-1089 NIFTTLMDLLREI
+1089 NK
-1102 LIPIITIV
+1102 IPFVNIKK
-1110 TNTLAPFIDML
+1110 IDT
-1121 NAIFSVVSAII
+1121 S
-1132 IPILKVLSPIL
+1132 KY
-1143 QAFAKV
+1143 
-1149 LLIVW
+1149 
-1154 GVIEVVVKFIRD
+1154 
-1166 AFMFMAGVVIGAIQ
+1166 
-1180 DLVNGIIGI
+1180 
-1189 INGALG
+1189 
-1195 WLGVHIDKVYWKES
+1195 DKWAAT
-1209 EWRNINPFENAE
+1209 NPFDEAE
-1221 KNWET
+1221 KNWNE
-1226 ALDRLKEIDRNTL
+1226 AIGLLDEINKSNM

-1246 SQDIDLSVYEDL
+1246 SQDVDLSVYEDL